1 MLARWRTELECR
13 ASGEGDF
20 SEDEGIFS
28 PALSSNCSSRDIG
41 LGSITDLLSDDEH
54 GSVISMSL
62 ESNTTSVKDQSGET
76 WCCLFNVYKI
86 CTST

>member
-1 MLARWRTELECR
+1 MLARWRTELECLTN
-13 ASGEGDF
+13 GEGDL

-41 LGSITDLLSDDEH
+41 LGSITELLSDDEH
-54 GSVISMSL
+54 SSVISVRL

-76 WCCLFNVYKI
+76 CLMYTKSVPVFK
-86 CTST
+86 

>member
-62 ESNTTSVKDQSGET
+62 ESDTTSVKDQSGET
-76 WCCLFNVYKI
+76 
-86 CTST
+86 

>member
-28 PALSSNCSSRDIG
+28 PALSSNGSFRDTA
-41 LGSITDLLSDDEH
+41 LCSITDLLSDDEH
-54 GSVISMSL
+54 GSVISVSL
-62 ESNTTSVKDQSGET
+62 ESNITSVKDRSGET
-76 WCCLFNVYKI
+76 
-86 CTST
+86 